1 MDFVFLRANFFF
13 KETEVPWALGETWV
27 PQGDMGTPGRHGYPW
42 GDMGT
47 PGETWV
53 PLWRQRLNKYEIQ
66 WTTPGTSAKTL
77 ISY

>member
-1 MDFVFLRANFFF
+1 
-13 KETEVPWALGETWV
+13 
-27 PQGDMGTPGRHGYPW
+27 MGTPGRHGYPRDTW
-42 GDMGT
+42 VPQGDIGT

-77 ISY
+77 I